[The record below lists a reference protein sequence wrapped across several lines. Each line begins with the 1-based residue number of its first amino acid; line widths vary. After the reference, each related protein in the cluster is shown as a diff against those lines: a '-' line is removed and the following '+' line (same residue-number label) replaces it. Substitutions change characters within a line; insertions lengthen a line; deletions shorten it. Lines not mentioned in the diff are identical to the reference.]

1 MPEPICSDYSVLN
14 KNTILNNK
22 VSDDLKEKPKTTM
35 TTTNDIV
42 YTKILDTVFKKDD
55 DDTVDDDGV
64 SLQFVFRGKIR
75 IESYKP
81 AIDEPD
87 GVAKLVVEYVES
99 DSKLIEWRS
108 KDEIYWKNTRLPS
121 NDIKGA

>member
-1 MPEPICSDYSVLN
+1 M
-14 KNTILNNK
+14 
-22 VSDDLKEKPKTTM
+22 
-35 TTTNDIV
+35 
-42 YTKILDTVFKKDD
+42 FKKDD

-81 AIDEPD
+81 AIDGPD
-87 GVAKLVVEYVES
+87 SVAKLVVEYVES

>member
-42 YTKILDTVFKKDD
+42 YTKILDTVFKKMKMI
-55 DDTVDDDGV
+55 
-64 SLQFVFRGKIR
+64 QWMMR
-75 IESYKP
+75 
-81 AIDEPD
+81 
-87 GVAKLVVEYVES
+87 
-99 DSKLIEWRS
+99 
-108 KDEIYWKNTRLPS
+108 
-121 NDIKGA
+121 

>member
-14 KNTILNNK
+14 KNIILNNK

-55 DDTVDDDGV
+55 DDIVDDDGV
-64 SLQFVFRGKIR
+64 SLQFVFRGKL
-75 IESYKP
+75 E
-81 AIDEPD
+81 
-87 GVAKLVVEYVES
+87 
-99 DSKLIEWRS
+99 
-108 KDEIYWKNTRLPS
+108 
-121 NDIKGA
+121 

>member
-1 MPEPICSDYSVLN
+1 
-14 KNTILNNK
+14 
-22 VSDDLKEKPKTTM
+22 M

-42 YTKILDTVFKKDD
+42 YTKILDTVFKKD

-87 GVAKLVVEYVES
+87 GVVKLVVEYVES

-121 NDIKGA
+121 SDIKGA

>member
-55 DDTVDDDGV
+55 DDIVDDDGV
-64 SLQFVFRGKIR
+64 SLQFVFRGKL
-75 IESYKP
+75 E
-81 AIDEPD
+81 
-87 GVAKLVVEYVES
+87 
-99 DSKLIEWRS
+99 
-108 KDEIYWKNTRLPS
+108 
-121 NDIKGA
+121 